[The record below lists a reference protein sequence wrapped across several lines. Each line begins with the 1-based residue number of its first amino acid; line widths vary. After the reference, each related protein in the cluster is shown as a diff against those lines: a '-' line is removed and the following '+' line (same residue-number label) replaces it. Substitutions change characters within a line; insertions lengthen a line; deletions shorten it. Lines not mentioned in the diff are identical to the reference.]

1 MYSGAVARQNAD
13 CVTYLSTARFP
24 ETGQAEAPKP
34 VGMAQGGAPCDKGEQ
49 RKLTGFQKRILEQLE
64 GRALTATNLQRR
76 LQVDRKRLYYQGLI
90 PLSRLGLV
98 KNDRTIGGYYR
109 PDAPPLPK
117 K

>member
-90 PLSRLGLV
+90 PLSRLALV